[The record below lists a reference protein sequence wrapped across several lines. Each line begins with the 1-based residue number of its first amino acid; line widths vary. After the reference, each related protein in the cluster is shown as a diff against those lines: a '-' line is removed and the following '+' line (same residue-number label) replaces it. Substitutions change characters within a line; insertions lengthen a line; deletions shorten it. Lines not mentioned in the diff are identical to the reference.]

1 MINVLI
7 HLSFFSSWSSDGCFI
22 EQTNKTHTIC
32 QCNHLTNF
40 AILMDVMD
48 MQQMSLLSIID
59 ENIRVLIF
67 ISITICIIFILLALV
82 TLKLFNGYFVKVG
95 RQGQDPMTYDDI
107 TRHESEIRHNNEN
120 AGRVAT
126 TSLGSTFDTTVTGTL
141 GGTMVGVAVP
151 ASRWNNSLN
160 VNNNINNSIT
170 NNLRP
175 FPANIQQQQNNL
187 NISRNNKLR
196 QQQNV
201 SYGDDNG
208 AIVTASAIISNITT
222 LATIQQQQQQQS
234 LNDYNRFG
242 MGGNNSISNRP
253 NYNNLNIVQP
263 LPTSTTNN
271 FDNQTLVIATTTTIT
286 ASHQREN
293 MNLREFPI

>member
-1 MINVLI
+1 
-7 HLSFFSSWSSDGCFI
+7 
-22 EQTNKTHTIC
+22 
-32 QCNHLTNF
+32 
-40 AILMDVMD
+40 MDVMD

-95 RQGQDPMTYDDI
+95 RRRQGTDQINYDDV

-126 TSLGSTFDTTVTGTL
+126 TSLGSTFDTTIS
-141 GGTMVGVAVP
+141 GGGGSSHGAMAGVPVP
-151 ASRWNNSLN
+151 AARWNNSLN

-175 FPANIQQQQNNL
+175 YPVAANIQQQQNNL
-187 NISRNNKLR
+187 NLCRNNKLR

-222 LATIQQQQQQQS
+222 LATMQQQQS
-234 LNDYNRFG
+234 LNEYNRFS
-242 MGGNNSISNRP
+242 GGGTGGVGPNSVANRQ

-263 LPTSTTNN
+263 LPITAANN

-293 MNLREFPI
+293 MNMREFPI